1 MNFEIYA
8 YWNTLELVNV
18 FNAIAAITGSGD
30 FNDLLRTLA
39 LVMIIG
45 LVLAVLAG
53 KSKQEDFWRWV
64 IMLALMHGMLLVPK
78 SSVMIVDRTGTS
90 PAQVVA
96 NVPIGLAA
104 LAHGTSK
111 IGDWLTTAFE
121 TVFSLPDDVQLR
133 KTGTLFGHR
142 VMLERLGTQFASPI
156 LMRNLDEFYREC
168 VIPDIA
174 TGVIN
179 PDNLAKS
186 ENIWQVFANTN
197 PGLLVTIADYA
208 DPSVTNTV
216 SCPSAYTALTTQIN
230 TDSNVVLGL
239 RAQGLYPEMSLAT
252 ARASL
257 ANALTSTQQFFAP
270 SASATPVLDQIKQ
283 GAMCNYIIDAPA
295 RVAAQMGDAAQ
306 VQQATATA
314 AGIRSYKATTST
326 AYSVAMS
333 GMPKF
338 RNAIEMMAYA
348 VFPIVVIMIVVAG
361 QHAGTFLKGYLGT
374 LLWVQLWPPLYA
386 VMNYMMNIK
395 GKSAISSMVAA
406 NSDTYL
412 SCNLTNWLGSTAI
425 DDMNVAAYLTLSIPV
440 IAWGLVQGTLSAASS
455 AITSSSQGAG
465 ASGGRFLD
473 NTVRSDQ
480 ITAGQYNMAPTVRTG
495 ATVRTDV
502 GQSGVSTTTFGDG
515 TTAVDASAMQHKMNL
530 KLNTGTRISGALQ
543 QQSEVAET
551 AAVGNVVSAASAT
564 AAAIQQSA
572 DFARMHSKSDQ
583 AGSRSG
589 ISDQSGFTQAVS
601 QAQKSIDS
609 FASKHGL
616 DQSQSARI
624 LGMAEV
630 AAQNPKALDLVSP
643 VSVKAAAQVA
653 GTSEATAK
661 QLLEAAKSHA
671 KESGFSESVDKVR
684 RASLESSFSSSDE
697 SSKRAMEGVR
707 ANLDR
712 SEQHMDQASASHQKS
727 VALKEAASRARE
739 NSGAWDTGMLRQFSD
754 WMGGQRNS
762 QDLLGRNFDAGTVA
776 QMAEK
781 NPELLTPFVERFFKE
796 RIEPNLSSGV
806 GEVKTAG
813 DVHALFNQGKAGIPS
828 AGDIAG
834 RGGEWLGQVKG
845 AAAGA
850 GVDPNIGVT
859 SGLLQQVAAS
869 QANAHQKILAGMA
882 AVEGQGQPLEQ
893 KVTNQTAPGSQA
905 LLGLAATNAV
915 GQVMPD
921 GVSRSMMEKLPGVNT
936 SVGTPGSAVA
946 EAAADRAQAGQSR
959 DPVLQTAVQGAG
971 RVNDALDKT
980 LAYGESKASEVMG
993 AQQPQALSM
1002 PIPSAGVTEVK
1013 TAGESGDVL
1022 SDTWALEESKVG
1034 SLLGTQSK
1042 PGLPASGEN
1051 SASEANSSGSGE
1063 TPPPSSR

>member
-30 FNDLLRTLA
+30 FNGLLRTLA

-45 LVLAVLAG
+45 LVVAVLAG
-53 KSKQEDFWRWV
+53 KGKQEDFWRWV
-64 IMLALMHGMLLVPK
+64 IMLAVMHGMLLVPK
-78 SSVMIVDRTGTS
+78 SNVLIVDRTGTH
-90 PAQVVA
+90 PAQMVA

-168 VIPDIA
+168 VIPDLA

-197 PGLLVTIADYA
+197 PGLLVTIADYS
-208 DPSVTNTV
+208 DPSVATTV
-216 SCPSAYTALTTQIN
+216 SCPAAYTALTTQIN
-230 TDSNVVLGL
+230 ADSNVVLGL
-239 RAQGLYPEMSLAT
+239 RAQGLYPEMSLAL

-257 ANALTSTQQFFAP
+257 ANALTTTQQFFAP

-348 VFPIVVIMIVVAG
+348 VFPIVVIMIVIAG

-395 GKSAISSMVAA
+395 SKSAVSSMVAA
-406 NSDTYL
+406 NSDAYL
-412 SCNLTNWLGSTAI
+412 SCNLTNWLGTTAI

-455 AITSSSQGAG
+455 AVAASTQGAG

-480 ITAGQYNMAPTVRTG
+480 ITAGQYNMSPTVRTG

-502 GQSGVSTTTFGDG
+502 GPNGVSTTTFGDG
-515 TTAVDASAMQHKMNL
+515 TTAVDASTMQHRMNL
-530 KLNTGTRISGALQ
+530 RLNTGTRISGALQ

-551 AAVGNVVSAASAT
+551 SAVGNVVSAATAT

-572 DFARMHSKSDQ
+572 DFARTHSKGDQ
-583 AGSRSG
+583 AGTRSG
-589 ISDQSGFTQAVS
+589 ISDQSGISQAVS
-601 QAQKSIDS
+601 QTQKSIDS

-624 LGMAEV
+624 LAMAEV

-661 QLLEAAKSHA
+661 QLLESAKTHA
-671 KESGFSESVDKVR
+671 KETGFSESVDKVR
-684 RASLESSFSSSDE
+684 RASRESSFSSSDE
-697 SSKRAMEGVR
+697 SAVRAMEGIR

-727 VALKEAASRARE
+727 IALKEAASRARE
-739 NSGAWDTGMLRQFSD
+739 NSGAWETGMIRQFAD
-754 WMGGQRNS
+754 WMTTQRND

-781 NPELLTPFVERFFKE
+781 NPELLTPFVERFFKD
-796 RIEPNLSSGV
+796 RIEPNLSTNV
-806 GEVKTAG
+806 GEVKAAG
-813 DVHALFNQGKAGIPS
+813 DVQALFNQGKTGMPS
-828 AGDIAG
+828 ASDIAG

-850 GVDPNIGVT
+850 GVDPGKGVAST
-859 SGLLQQVAAS
+859 VPQQVE
-869 QANAHQKILAGMA
+869 AGMTA
-882 AVEGQGQPLEQ
+882 AGQAIDAGKAGVAAAGDPLVQ

-905 LLGLAATNAV
+905 LLGLAATNAI

-921 GVSRSMMEKLPGVNT
+921 GVSRSMMEKLPGIDT
-936 SVGTPGSAVA
+936 SVGTPGAAVA
-946 EAAADRAQAGQSR
+946 EAAAERSSAGQPR
-959 DPVLQTAVQGAG
+959 DPVLQTVTQGAQG
-971 RVNDALDKT
+971 VNDVLDRT
-980 LAYGESKASEVMG
+980 VTY
-993 AQQPQALSM
+993 AQTQ
-1002 PIPSAGVTEVK
+1002 T
-1013 TAGESGDVL
+1013 GDVL
-1022 SDTWALEESKVG
+1022 NDTWAFGESKVG
-1034 SLLGTQSK
+1034 SLLGSSPK
-1042 PGLPASGEN
+1042 PGLPRTDDDSQ
-1051 SASEANSSGSGE
+1051 SGSEPGKGGE
-1063 TPPPSSR
+1063 TQPPSSR

>member
-1 MNFEIYA
+1 VNFEIYA

-30 FNDLLRTLA
+30 FNGLLRTLA

-53 KSKQEDFWRWV
+53 KSRQEDFWRWV

-78 SSVMIVDRTGTS
+78 SNVMIVDRTGTN
-90 PAQVVA
+90 PTQVVA

-142 VMLERLGTQFASPI
+142 VMLERLGTQFASPV

-168 VIPDIA
+168 VIPDLA
-174 TGVIN
+174 AGAIN
-179 PDNLAKS
+179 PDNLAKT
-186 ENIWQVFANTN
+186 ENIWQAFANTN
-197 PGLLVTIADYA
+197 PGLLVTIADYT
-208 DPSVTNTV
+208 DPSVSSTV
-216 SCPSAYTALTTQIN
+216 SCPNAYAALTAQIN

-239 RAQGLYPEMSLAT
+239 KAQSLYPEMSLAA

-257 ANALTSTQQFFAP
+257 ANALGNTQQFFAP
-270 SASATPVLDQIKQ
+270 TASATPVLDQIRQ

-295 RVAAQMGDAAQ
+295 RVAAQIGDAAQ

-361 QHAGTFLKGYLGT
+361 QYAGTFLKGYLGT

-395 GKSAISSMVAA
+395 SKSAIGSMVAA
-406 NSDTYL
+406 NTDSYL
-412 SCNLTNWLGSTAI
+412 SCSLTNWLGSTAI

-440 IAWGLVQGTLSAASS
+440 IAWGLVQGTLHAASS
-455 AITSSSQGAG
+455 AIASSTQGAG

-515 TTAVDASAMQHKMNL
+515 TIAADASAMQHKMNL

-551 AAVGNVVSAASAT
+551 AAVGNIVSGAT
-564 AAAIQQSA
+564 SIAAAIQQSA
-572 DFARMHSKSDQ
+572 DYARGHSRANQ
-583 AGSRSG
+583 AGTRSG

-601 QAQKSIDS
+601 QAQKTIDS

-624 LGMAEV
+624 LGMAEM

-643 VSVKAAAQVA
+643 VSIKAAAQVA

-661 QLLEAAKSHA
+661 QLLESAKSYA
-671 KESGFSESVDKVR
+671 KESGYSESVDKVR
-684 RASLESSFSSSDE
+684 RASRESTFGATDE
-697 SSKRAMEGVR
+697 SSTRSAAGIRASF
-707 ANLDR
+707 DR
-712 SEQHMDQASASHQKS
+712 SEQHTDQASSSLQKS

-739 NSGAWDTGMLRQFSD
+739 NSGAWETGMIRQFND
-754 WMGGQRNS
+754 WMSTQRNN
-762 QDLLGRNFDAGTVA
+762 QDLLGRNFDAATVA
-776 QMAEK
+776 QIAEK
-781 NPELLTPFVERFFKE
+781 NPELLTPFVERFFKD
-796 RIEPNLSSGV
+796 RIEPNLSAGV
-806 GEVKTAG
+806 GEVKSVE
-813 DVHALFNQGKAGIPS
+813 DVQALFNQGRAGLPS
-828 AGDIAG
+828 AGAIAS
-834 RGGEWLGQVKG
+834 RGDEWLGQVKG
-845 AAAGA
+845 AAIRA
-850 GVDPNIGVT
+850 GVDLDKGVT
-859 SGLLQQVAAS
+859 SIIPQQVSAS
-869 QANAHQKILAGMA
+869 QAEAGRSISTGR
-882 AVEGQGQPLEQ
+882 AVVETQGSPLEQ
-893 KVTNQTAPGSQA
+893 RVANRTAPGSQA

-921 GVSRSMMEKLPGVNT
+921 GLSRSMMETLPGVNT
-936 SVGTPGSAVA
+936 SIGSPGSAVA
-946 EAAADRAQAGQSR
+946 EAGAGRAQAGQPR
-959 DPVLQTAVQGAG
+959 DPVMQTAAQAG
-971 RVNDALDKT
+971 FGINDALDKT
-980 LAYGESKASEVMG
+980 VAYGEAKVSEVFG
-993 AQQPQALSM
+993 PILS
-1002 PIPSAGVTEVK
+1002 PTSGTVPSAGDAEAK
-1013 TAGESGDVL
+1013 APSGAGDVL
-1022 SDTWALEESKVG
+1022 SGTWALGETTVG

-1042 PGLPASGEN
+1042 SGQLPIRDSGAAGGETG
-1051 SASEANSSGSGE
+1051 GSGE
-1063 TPPPSSR
+1063 TPPPSNR

>member
-30 FNDLLRTLA
+30 FNGLLRTLA

-78 SSVMIVDRTGTS
+78 SNVMIVDRTGTN

-142 VMLERLGTQFASPI
+142 VMLERLGTQFASPV

-168 VIPDIA
+168 VIPDLA
-174 TGVIN
+174 AGAIN
-179 PDNLAKS
+179 PDNLAKT
-186 ENIWQVFANTN
+186 ENIWQSFANTN
-197 PGLLVTIADYA
+197 PGLLVTIADYT
-208 DPSVTNTV
+208 DPSVTSTV
-216 SCPSAYTALTTQIN
+216 SCPNAYAALTAQIN

-239 RAQGLYPEMSLAT
+239 KAQGLYPEMSLAA
-252 ARASL
+252 ARASF
-257 ANALTSTQQFFAP
+257 ANALGNTQQFFAP
-270 SASATPVLDQIKQ
+270 TASATPVLDQIRQ

-361 QHAGTFLKGYLGT
+361 QYAGTFLKGYLGT

-395 GKSAISSMVAA
+395 SKSAIGSMVAA
-406 NSDTYL
+406 NTDSYL
-412 SCNLTNWLGSTAI
+412 SCSLTNWLGSTAI

-440 IAWGLVQGTLSAASS
+440 IAWGLVQGTLHAASS
-455 AITSSSQGAG
+455 AIASSTQGAG

-515 TTAVDASAMQHKMNL
+515 TIAADASAMQHKMNL

-551 AAVGNVVSAASAT
+551 AAVGNIVSGAT
-564 AAAIQQSA
+564 SIAAA
-572 DFARMHSKSDQ
+572 
-583 AGSRSG
+583 
-589 ISDQSGFTQAVS
+589 T
-601 QAQKSIDS
+601 
-609 FASKHGL
+609 
-616 DQSQSARI
+616 
-624 LGMAEV
+624 
-630 AAQNPKALDLVSP
+630 
-643 VSVKAAAQVA
+643 
-653 GTSEATAK
+653 
-661 QLLEAAKSHA
+661 
-671 KESGFSESVDKVR
+671 
-684 RASLESSFSSSDE
+684 
-697 SSKRAMEGVR
+697 
-707 ANLDR
+707 
-712 SEQHMDQASASHQKS
+712 
-727 VALKEAASRARE
+727 
-739 NSGAWDTGMLRQFSD
+739 
-754 WMGGQRNS
+754 
-762 QDLLGRNFDAGTVA
+762 
-776 QMAEK
+776 
-781 NPELLTPFVERFFKE
+781 
-796 RIEPNLSSGV
+796 
-806 GEVKTAG
+806 
-813 DVHALFNQGKAGIPS
+813 
-828 AGDIAG
+828 
-834 RGGEWLGQVKG
+834 
-845 AAAGA
+845 
-850 GVDPNIGVT
+850 
-859 SGLLQQVAAS
+859 
-869 QANAHQKILAGMA
+869 
-882 AVEGQGQPLEQ
+882 
-893 KVTNQTAPGSQA
+893 
-905 LLGLAATNAV
+905 
-915 GQVMPD
+915 
-921 GVSRSMMEKLPGVNT
+921 
-936 SVGTPGSAVA
+936 
-946 EAAADRAQAGQSR
+946 
-959 DPVLQTAVQGAG
+959 
-971 RVNDALDKT
+971 
-980 LAYGESKASEVMG
+980 
-993 AQQPQALSM
+993 
-1002 PIPSAGVTEVK
+1002 
-1013 TAGESGDVL
+1013 
-1022 SDTWALEESKVG
+1022 
-1034 SLLGTQSK
+1034 
-1042 PGLPASGEN
+1042 
-1051 SASEANSSGSGE
+1051 
-1063 TPPPSSR
+1063 